1 MTTLNIIR
9 FRSLLLFAVCVAL
22 PALAQDK
29 RPPNLE
35 PIPEPPPPPSGAEPD
50 TSLVPEITITKRGED
65 RVEEYRMNGKL
76 YMMKITPPNGRSYYL
91 IDRTGA
97 GAMTRADVIEP
108 GLSVPLWVI
117 KRF

>member
-1 MTTLNIIR
+1 LTSIP
-9 FRSLLLFAVCVAL
+9 FRRLLPLLLCIAL
-22 PALAQDK
+22 PLWAQDK
-29 RPPNLE
+29 PPPGLQ
-35 PIPEPPPPPSGAEPD
+35 PVPEPPPPPAGAEPD
-50 TSLVPEITITKRGED
+50 ASLVPEITITKRGGD

-76 YMMKITPPNGRSYYL
+76 YMMKVTPPNGKSYYL
-91 IDRTGA
+91 IARTGA